1 MASDKRNISSF
12 SIIVSFIALAMLGC
26 ALIAKLPVKLA
37 PSDYLPVITVSFSMP
52 NTSARAVE
60 TEATSKI
67 EAAMARVSGVKHIS
81 SQSSSSSGAVSIS
94 FDRST
99 DLETARFEV
108 AMTLR
113 QIWGSLPDGMT
124 YPVISVRQIDED
136 ASGPVMVYTVN
147 SGDTPPEIMAYAESE
162 IRPVLSRI
170 PGVAGVVLSGANPM
184 EWRISYDNARMKEL
198 GITADRV
205 VAALDSYFDS
215 EYIGVAPVGDGSG
228 DIVQIAI
235 VNAGNDAGEN
245 LDLSSIVVANN
256 EGYVITLDKIAS
268 VTRCEAPPTSYFR
281 INGLNS
287 IYLNITAEEDANQI
301 ELSRKVRACLAEL
314 TLPQGYMLDINY
326 DASESIS
333 VELDRIYFRT
343 GLTVVILLL
352 FVGLVTLSLRY
363 LLLITISLAINM
375 AIAVVAYYLSGVEIQ
390 LYSLAGIT
398 ISLNLVIDN
407 LIVMAEHITRN
418 RNLKAFTAVLAATM
432 TTIGALSVVFFLD
445 EKTMLSLKDFV
456 IVVIVN
462 LSVSLFTAMFLVP
475 ALAGQLKVR
484 QKRTKSGRVK
494 RLSLRMMRAYDS
506 AVRFLSEHKKI
517 VFTAFI
523 LAFGTPVFLLP
534 GNLKGDGRAAS
545 LYNSTLG
552 SSFYLRN
559 VRPWVDICLG
569 GTLRLFADKVSNG
582 KYGDNAVSEPVLYV
596 RASLPNGATLSQMN
610 AMILKLEAFLSAKTG
625 IRQFQTRI
633 HGPRSATVSIFFKS
647 EYRSIYPYELK
658 SEIISR
664 VQTISGGNW
673 SVSGLRDQGFSNSA
687 IELTGSCCIKMTG
700 YNYDE
705 LFSYAEALRD
715 SLLQNKRIKDV
726 QLNSEVVFLRDDYSE
741 FYLAVDSDRLVAD
754 SLSLSELYSA
764 ISHDFNR
771 NMTVGMVYGSDGAE
785 YIRLSSAESGRD
797 VWGLMNIPLSAGSKT
812 FKLSD
817 YATIKKRQTP
827 PDIVKEDQQYEL
839 YLQYDY
845 IGSLQNAQKVL
856 EKTLEKF
863 VPKLPVG
870 YNAVDY
876 NAMLRSFGER
886 SDLHYLLGLI
896 IVIIFFITS
905 ILFDSLRQP
914 VAIILVIPVA
924 FIGVFLTFYTFD
936 LKFSKG
942 GFAAFVLL
950 CGITVNAAIYIIN
963 EYNSLRR
970 RYPRVSRG
978 KLYGNAFRAK
988 ITAILLTVLS
998 TVLGFIPFL
1007 IGGTR
1012 ENFWFPL
1019 AAGTIGGLLFSMIAI
1034 FFLLPLLIVPKEDAG
1049 SSPHS
1054 GSGAEASDR
1063 ASSAG
1068 LICQTKK
1075 EGH

>member
-12 SIIVSFIALAMLGC
+12 SIIVSFIALAVLGC
-26 ALIAKLPVKLA
+26 ALITRLPVKLA
-37 PSDYLPVITVSFSMP
+37 PSDSLPVITVSFSMP
-52 NTSARAVE
+52 HTSARAVE
-60 TEATSKI
+60 AEATSKI
-67 EAAMARVSGVKHIS
+67 EAALARVSGVKHIS
-81 SQSSSSSGAVSIS
+81 SQSSSSSGVVRIS
-94 FDRST
+94 FDRSV
-99 DLETARFEV
+99 DMETARFEV

-113 QIWGSLPDGMT
+113 QIWRSLPDSMT
-124 YPVISVRQIDED
+124 YPLIGVWQTDED
-136 ASGPVMVYTVN
+136 ASGPAMVYTVN
-147 SGDTPPEIMAYAESE
+147 AGDTPPEIMAYAESE
-162 IRPVLSRI
+162 ICPVLSRV

-198 GITADRV
+198 GITVDKV
-205 VAALDSYFDS
+205 VAALGSYFGS

-228 DIVQIAI
+228 DIMQIAI

-245 LDLSSIVVANN
+245 LDLSRIAVASQEGHIV
-256 EGYVITLDKIAS
+256 TLDRIAS
-268 VTRCEAPPTSYFR
+268 VTHCEASPTSYFR

-287 IYLNITAEEDANQI
+287 IYLNITAAEDANQI
-301 ELSRKVRACLAEL
+301 ELSRKVRACLAKL

-326 DASESIS
+326 DASERIS

-343 GLTVVILLL
+343 GLTVFILLL

-407 LIVMAEHITRN
+407 LIVMTEHITRN

-445 EKTMLSLKDFV
+445 ERTMLSLKDFV

-462 LSVSLFTAMFLVP
+462 LSVSLFTAMFFVP
-475 ALAGQLKVR
+475 ALVGQLKVR
-484 QKRTKSGRVK
+484 QKRTKSSLVK
-494 RLSLRMMRAYDS
+494 RLSLRLMRGYDS
-506 AVRFLSEHKKI
+506 ALRFLSKHSKV
-517 VFTAFI
+517 VFAAFI

-534 GNLKGDGRAAS
+534 EKVKGDGIASS

-569 GTLRLFADKVSNG
+569 GTLRLFADNVSNG
-582 KYGDNAVSEPVLYV
+582 KYGDNTVSEPVLYV

-610 AMILKLEAFLSAKTG
+610 AMVLKLETFLSTKTG

-633 HGPRSATVSIFFKS
+633 DSPRSAIISIFFKP
-647 EYRSIYPYELK
+647 EYRSVYPYELK

-673 SVSGLRDQGFSNSA
+673 SVSGLQDQGFNSGA
-687 IELTGSCCIKMTG
+687 IEIIGGCCIKMTG
-700 YNYDE
+700 YNYDN
-705 LFSYAEALRD
+705 LFHYAEALRD
-715 SLLQNKRIKDV
+715 SLLQNRRITEV
-726 QLNSEVVFLRDDYSE
+726 LVNSEVIFIKDDYTE
-741 FYLAVDSDRLVAD
+741 FYLDVDGDRLAAD
-754 SLSLSELYSA
+754 SLSLSALYNA
-764 ISHDFNR
+764 ISHDLGR
-771 NMTVGMVYGSDGAE
+771 DMTVGMVYGSGGAE
-785 YIRLSSAESGRD
+785 YIRLSSVESGRD
-797 VWGLMNIPLSAGSKT
+797 VWGLMNIPLSAGSRT

-817 YATIKKRQTP
+817 YATIERRPTP
-827 PDIVKEDQQYEL
+827 PDIVKEEQQYEL
-839 YLQYDY
+839 YLQYNY
-845 IGSLQNAQKVL
+845 VGSLQNARKML
-856 EKTLEKF
+856 KKTLESF

-876 NAMLRSFGER
+876 YDELRSFGEQ
-886 SDLHYLLGLI
+886 SNLYYLLGLI

-914 VAIILVIPVA
+914 VAIVLVIPVA
-924 FIGVFLTFYTFD
+924 FIGVFLTFYIFD

-970 RYPRVSRG
+970 RYPRVPLR

-988 ITAILLTVLS
+988 ITAIFLTVLS
-998 TVLGFIPFL
+998 TALGFIPFL

-1034 FFLLPLLIVPKEDAG
+1034 LFLLPLILGFNP
-1049 SSPHS
+1049 S
-1054 GSGAEASDR
+1054 GSCR
-1063 ASSAG
+1063 PT
-1068 LICQTKK
+1068 LWRRRPPR
-1075 EGH
+1075 